1 MYVSS
6 FSTFV
11 HSNSAQ
17 KIYKQKENADTHN
30 IKNSFNKEL
39 SEASFYVKAQKQ
51 LPINYI
57 SNYKVLNN
65 QQKLQGNKNTQE
77 FTKFS
82 KISAKTNAQKKYEE
96 EMTIFSFSNI
106 PKVAL
111 HQTPTINTKL
121 PPEAQTISEQNL
133 RNTMINT
140 YTANE
145 SYYQITSV
153 A

>member
-11 HSNSAQ
+11 HSSSTQ
-17 KIYKQKENADTHN
+17 KIHKQNTDTQSV
-30 IKNSFNKEL
+30 KNSFNKEFNEVSVNSKL
-39 SEASFYVKAQKQ
+39 QKQ
-51 LPINYI
+51 LPVNYI

-65 QQKLQGNKNTQE
+65 QQKLQGDKNTQE

-82 KISAKTNAQKKYEE
+82 KISAKTNAKEKYEK
-96 EMTIFSFSNI
+96 EMTIFSFSSM

-111 HQTPTINTKL
+111 QQTPTISTKL
-121 PPEAQTISEQNL
+121 SPEAQTISEQNL
-133 RNTMINT
+133 RNTMIDT
-140 YTANE
+140 YIANE